1 MSEEEYKQVIDIIVK
16 NMHIEYV
23 GVNRSVKSILDSNN
37 LLNVNKEL
45 KEMITNEK

>member
-1 MSEEEYKQVIDIIVK
+1 MSEEEYKKVIDIIVK

-37 LLNVNKEL
+37 LMNVNKEL
-45 KEMITNEK
+45 RKLVK